1 MTWAECVN
9 LIKQDKKRLVGG
21 GNFSLIRCL
30 YSFPSF
36 KVTFWYRIG
45 SFLQTKKNKS
55 ILLKLIYKIVSIIH
69 KHHSSRYGVGLPFGT
84 RIGGSFIMFHV
95 SCIFINQNA
104 VIGTHCALMQGVT
117 VGGARGK
124 GAPIIGD
131 NVVLS
136 AGCKII
142 GNVKIGNNV
151 FVGAN
156 AVVVKDVPDGATVAG
171 IPAKIIN
178 MKGTDNVTMYL

>member
-1 MTWAECVN
+1 
-9 LIKQDKKRLVGG
+9 
-21 GNFSLIRCL
+21 
-30 YSFPSF
+30 
-36 KVTFWYRIG
+36 
-45 SFLQTKKNKS
+45 
-55 ILLKLIYKIVSIIH
+55 
-69 KHHSSRYGVGLPFGT
+69 
-84 RIGGSFIMFHV
+84 
-95 SCIFINQNA
+95 
-104 VIGTHCALMQGVT
+104 MQGVT